1 MNSEDFRRAWV
12 YAASLLLVAAAAQIV
27 IGAWTLSG
35 LPGGPLTAEQSGFIA
50 GAPTTTPFGFRAVAA
65 APDLIQFTVT
75 ALPVAAVLLVA
86 FAGCS
91 PRAARRVTL
100 SAVIIQSVALVLG
113 LIAWVGALGQMGRW
127 TAISWVVEIAVAVA
141 GLVLT
146 SAFLR
151 WRGAVMVTRPQ
162 EGTGEQ

>member
-12 YAASLLLVAAAAQIV
+12 YAASLLLVAAIAQIV
-27 IGAWTLSG
+27 IGVWTLSG
-35 LPGGPLTAEQSGFIA
+35 LPGGPAVASQSGFIVG
-50 GAPTTTPFGFRAVAA
+50 GATTAPFWLRATEAMPNLVQ
-65 APDLIQFTVT
+65 LTVT

-100 SAVIIQSVALVLG
+100 AAVIVQTVALVLG
-113 LIAWVGALGQMGRW
+113 LIAWVAALGETNRW

>member
-1 MNSEDFRRAWV
+1 VNSEDFRRAWV
-12 YAASLLLVAAAAQIV
+12 YAASLLLVAAVAQIV
-27 IGAWTLSG
+27 IGVWTLSG
-35 LPGGPLTAEQSGFIA
+35 LPGGPTVSGPGFIVG
-50 GAPTTTPFGFRAVAA
+50 GATA
-65 APDLIQFTVT
+65 APFWLRATEAMPNLVQLTVT

-100 SAVIIQSVALVLG
+100 AAVIVQTVALVLG
-113 LIAWVGALGQMGRW
+113 LIAWVAALGETNRW

>member
-12 YAASLLLVAAAAQIV
+12 YAASLLLIAAAAQIL

-35 LPGGPLTAEQSGFIA
+35 LPGGPAVA
-50 GAPTTTPFGFRAVAA
+50 GHTSSVFGPPSPSPFGFRATVAL
-65 APDLIQFTVT
+65 PNLVQLTVT

-100 SAVIIQSVALVLG
+100 SAVVVQSAALVLG
-113 LIAWVGALGQMGRW
+113 LIAWVAALGQIDRW
-127 TAISWVVEIAVAVA
+127 TAISWVVQIAVAVA

-151 WRGAVMVTRPQ
+151 WRGAVMVTRPR
-162 EGTGEQ
+162 EGASEQ